1 MGSQMGERVRHQ
13 CVPGPTIRA
22 YAEMR
27 VRSGG
32 LVFAVAEVGLGE
44 LVDVDGEAQRVHSC
58 W

>member
-1 MGSQMGERVRHQ
+1 MGERVRHQ